1 MAKTRKI
8 FPVSVLIAAVMA
20 TAGAADC
27 PESIPA
33 PDGVHELEGCFLPL
47 PESAGMEEP
56 LRWVVLAGLAGSPG
70 AGRDGW
76 RYGGRLAGLELW
88 TGPGDSRI
96 WRFPDGRLAAGIL
109 TGPGL
114 QAVPAVSREPASG
127 SSGVEEPETEFR
139 VPEIHVPNVSVQQS
153 NEIKDIVERT
163 AWLPVGQPDSPAVWM
178 VLDPDCPYCAEAIR
192 DMADDLVNG
201 RYHLR
206 VVLTPFLSEHSVRQ
220 AAAVLLAEDPAKAL
234 FSHEY
239 RKAFEL
245 ETDLDLAGADRLQ
258 PEGHTL
264 LLDNLR
270 WMDSAGIA
278 SVPTFFW
285 VDRAGRWHQA
295 EGLPVPRVQFTRDA
309 RRRGDWDFEPDNN
322 RMIRF
327 RAQLAA
333 SVPKMPTVSRKD
345 E

>member
-1 MAKTRKI
+1 MAETRKI
-8 FPVSVLIAAVMA
+8 LAVSVLLAAVMA
-20 TAGAADC
+20 PAGAADC
-27 PESIPA
+27 PEPIPA

-47 PESAGMEEP
+47 PESASMEEP

-70 AGRDGW
+70 ASRDGW
-76 RYGGRLAGLELW
+76 RYGGRLADLELW

-96 WRFPDGRLAAGIL
+96 WRFPDGRLAMGIL

-114 QAVPAVSREPASG
+114 QAVPAVSPESASG
-127 SSGVEEPETEFR
+127 SLGGEEPATEFR
-139 VPEIHVPNVSVQQS
+139 VPEIFVPNVSAPQS
-153 NEIKDIVERT
+153 DEIKDIARRT

-178 VLDPDCPYCAEAIR
+178 VLDPDCPFCAEAIR
-192 DMADDLVNG
+192 DMADDMANG

-206 VVLTPFLSEHSVRQ
+206 VILTPFLSEHSVRQ
-220 AAAVLLAEDPAKAL
+220 AAAVLLADDPAKAL

-239 RKAFEL
+239 RKAFGL
-245 ETDLDLAGADRLQ
+245 ETDLDLAGADRLP

-278 SVPTFFW
+278 SVPTFAW
-285 VDRAGRWHQA
+285 MEGYGKWQLA
-295 EGLPVPRVQFTRDA
+295 EGLPVPQVRFARDA
-309 RRRGDWDFEPDNN
+309 LGVSGVDFDVSN
-322 RMIRF
+322 RMTRF
-327 RAQLAA
+327 RAQLAVSA
-333 SVPKMPTVSRKD
+333 PKLSTVSRKD